1 MRGDRKK
8 NGSSGDSGPSGG
20 GWELIYTGFILIM
33 LCFFIMLSSFSS
45 VESAKVM
52 RFVRSFAA
60 AVSIFSGGH
69 KFQPGS
75 TVLPDSADIIESQS
89 ELAGIFEDLK
99 QYSRDMDLE
108 NNIQLAVSKEG
119 LLLRLADHA
128 LFDSGAAEISPKAR
142 PLLEKIGTIIS
153 QTSYAVRIEGHTDDR
168 PIHTDQFPSNWEL
181 STARAVKVLRFLIDR
196 FDLPSQR
203 LSAAGFAEFNPLMPN
218 TGPKNRAR
226 NRRVEI
232 IFIAEPNQD
241 GPVEVSK

>member
-1 MRGDRKK
+1 MRSDRKK
-8 NGSSGDSGPSGG
+8 NGSSGDSGSSGG
-20 GWELIYTGFILIM
+20 GWEVIYTGFILIM

-69 KFQPGS
+69 KFQPGT

-108 NNIQLAVSKEG
+108 DDIQLAVSKEG
-119 LLLRLADHA
+119 LMMRLADHA
-128 LFDSGAAEISPKAR
+128 LFESGAAEISPKAL
-142 PLLEKIGTIIS
+142 PLLEKVGSIVS
-153 QTSYAVRIEGHTDDR
+153 QTPYTVRIEGHTDDR

-181 STARAVKVLRFLIDR
+181 STARAVNVLRFLSDR
-196 FDLPSQR
+196 FELPPQR
-203 LSAAGFAEFNPLMPN
+203 LSAAGFAEFKPLLPN
-218 TGPKNRAR
+218 TDPKNRAR

-232 IFIAEPNQD
+232 IFIAEPSQD
-241 GPVEVSK
+241 RPAEVSE